1 MRVPPVRLT
10 FSEVSPLGL
19 DMVLMV
25 SQPSCGD
32 YSREHHQ
39 TKPSIIPCATE
50 GTEAERGASRIGQNP
65 VGIFSPSSPSQL
77 GTKAQDTDDSL
88 FPNVLE

>member
-19 DMVLMV
+19 DMVLMA
-25 SQPSCGD
+25 SLTD
-32 YSREHHQ
+32 YSQDHQQ
-39 TKPSIIPCATE
+39 TKPTIIPCDTE
-50 GTEAERGASRIGQNP
+50 GTEAERGASRIGQNA
-65 VGIFSPSSPSQL
+65 VGIFNPSTPSQL
-77 GTKAQDTDDSL
+77 GTKAQDTGDFL